1 MSRQGNAK
9 QRGTF
14 NLRTLMIAMAT
25 LVLGLHAATAGGAGG
40 AELRIFAVGS
50 VAPILREL
58 APEFER
64 ATGNKLVY
72 FASTSGATLKRIRGE
87 PGDVGIICTPMQ
99 QELEQSGDIVKGSA
113 SVFAKSSAGIA
124 VRKGTP
130 LEVKSL
136 DQLRAAILG
145 TGSIALVDPQR
156 GSTLGTRML
165 TFADK
170 LGVGDALRQKAKY
183 YSGGLAVGE
192 AIAKG
197 EADFGVGFIPELM
210 AIANVEVIGPL
221 PGEADYTSLATAVI
235 LATSKDAAA
244 SRRLIEFLLSPRA
257 QAIIKA
263 KGMQGVQPGG

>member
-1 MSRQGNAK
+1 MSRHGNAN

-25 LVLGLHAATAGGAGG
+25 LVLGLHAATAGG

-87 PGDVGIICTPMQ
+87 PGDVGIISTPMQ

-145 TGSIALVDPQR
+145 AGSIALVDPQR

-221 PGEADYTSLATAVI
+221 PGEANYTSLATAVI